1 MASSAKLE
9 NQNSVTSEESVTSLS
24 GSTEYPGQTMGI
36 VALVLSFFTQIPA
49 LILAVIAWVWSN
61 RAGVNNL
68 PAKVAV
74 AISGGLMIIGL
85 LILIGWVVLVSS
97 TLSEFDFQGFDESDF
112 SRLSS

>member
-1 MASSAKLE
+1 MASSENLE
-9 NQNSVTSEESVTSLS
+9 NQTSATSEKSVASLS
-24 GSTEYPGQTMGI
+24 GRMEYPGQTMGI
-36 VALVLSFFTQIPA
+36 VALVLSFFSQIPA

-74 AISGGLMIIGL
+74 AVSAGLMIIGL
-85 LILIGWVVLVSS
+85 LALIGWVVLISS
-97 TLSEFDFQGFDESDF
+97 TLTEFDFQGFDESDF